1 MTRADVTRTKVHYKS
16 PSGEDFVVMVDS
28 AEDYQKWSSDKSIP
42 LAQVVSSF
50 QVFTTHRQG
59 AQGKLETASNAVLE
73 NEFGTSKEDEA
84 VLQVLEKGTLQEFEF
99 AERQGRRN
107 DSNGEYIRR

>member
-1 MTRADVTRTKVHYKS
+1 MTRADVTRSKVHYKS

-28 AEDYQKWSSDKSIP
+28 ADDYQKWHNDKSIP

-50 QVFTTHRQG
+50 QVFTTNRQG
-59 AQGKLETASNAVLE
+59 AQGRLDMASNAVLE
-73 NEFGTSKEDEA
+73 NEFGTAKEDEA
-84 VLQVLEKGTLQEFEF
+84 VLQVLEKGTLQQFEM

-107 DSNGEYIRR
+107 DSNGEFQGR